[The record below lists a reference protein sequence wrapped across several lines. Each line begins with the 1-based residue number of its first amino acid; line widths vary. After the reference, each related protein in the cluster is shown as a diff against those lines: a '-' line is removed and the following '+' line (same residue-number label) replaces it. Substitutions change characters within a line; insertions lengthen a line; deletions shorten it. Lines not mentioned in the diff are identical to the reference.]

1 MRAPLALACSK
12 VFQHHDACALAHDEA
27 VTILVI
33 GARSFGRPVVEP
45 GGQCTAGG
53 KPGNRETA
61 ERTLRAPCYHDVG
74 IAKCNEPRG
83 VADGMRARRAGSD
96 NRVIGT
102 LEAVLD
108 GNVSGREIYQSAGNK
123 KRTDASRPFFLQQD
137 GRLGYAVQPA
147 DPRADQD
154 ARALLL
160 VLRVGLP
167 AGILQGLIGCPHR
180 ENDEVIDLALLFGL
194 HPIAGIEFAF
204 AQGAPRDEATDL
216 ARKIAHFELFDP
228 PCAAM
233 ALKEPRPAGLHAAAQ
248 RCHETQASD
257 DNSAEHRVPES
268 GLPLDG

>member
-1 MRAPLALACSK
+1 METYP
-12 VFQHHDACALAHDEA
+12 DARLIKRPGMKNGL
-27 VTILVI
+27 TRR
-33 GARSFGRPVVEP
+33 GPFSFSRM
-45 GGQCTAGG
+45 
-53 KPGNRETA
+53 
-61 ERTLRAPCYHDVG
+61 
-74 IAKCNEPRG
+74 
-83 VADGMRARRAGSD
+83 DG
-96 NRVIGT
+96 
-102 LEAVLD
+102 
-108 GNVSGREIYQSAGNK
+108 
-123 KRTDASRPFFLQQD
+123 
-137 GRLGYAVQPA
+137 LGDAVQPA
-147 DPRADQD
+147 DPGADQD

-167 AGILQGLIGCPHR
+167 AGILEGLIGCPHR

-216 ARKIAHFELFDP
+216 ARKIADFELFDP